1 MAIIHEFS
9 VMIYWSSK

>member
-9 VMIYWSSK
+9 VMIYRSSK